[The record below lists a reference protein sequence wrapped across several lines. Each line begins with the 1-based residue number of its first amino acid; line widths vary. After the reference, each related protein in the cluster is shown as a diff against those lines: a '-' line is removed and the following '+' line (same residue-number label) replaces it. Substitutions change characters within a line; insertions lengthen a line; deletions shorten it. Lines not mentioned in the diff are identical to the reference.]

1 MIFGPPELSMEALV
15 QEIVQL
21 LPEYLP
27 GVETGP
33 AASTEGRTCWIK
45 TWKAL
50 LIALGRE
57 RGFHVALQEEG
68 DSALSRQL
76 TILWKT
82 GDAVTLA
89 AFSGFGDRQELERR
103 FQQLESLKAPYKL
116 ILYSCL
122 KWQDAVIEQLEAAL
136 LRYPHHLEG
145 ERYLALNLMG
155 ATRSLGVHL
164 LEIPKTGAL
173 QLSDVKR
180 LNHLP
185 GSPFSWMRAYN
196 RASRVSES
204 PK

>member
-1 MIFGPPELSMEALV
+1 MIFGPPELSMESLV
-15 QEIVQL
+15 QEVVQL

-50 LIALGRE
+50 LMALGRA
-57 RGFHVALQEEG
+57 RGFQVQTQEEG

-76 TILWKT
+76 TVLWKT
-82 GDAVTLA
+82 GDAVTLVA
-89 AFSGFGDRQELERR
+89 LSGFGDRQDLERR

-122 KWQDAVIEQLEAAL
+122 KWQEAVIEQLEAAL

-164 LEIPKTGAL
+164 LEIPRTGSL
-173 QLSDVKR
+173 QLMDVKR
-180 LNHLP
+180 LNQLP
-185 GSPFSWMRAYN
+185 GSPFSWVRAP
-196 RASRVSES
+196 RRSTA
-204 PK
+204 P